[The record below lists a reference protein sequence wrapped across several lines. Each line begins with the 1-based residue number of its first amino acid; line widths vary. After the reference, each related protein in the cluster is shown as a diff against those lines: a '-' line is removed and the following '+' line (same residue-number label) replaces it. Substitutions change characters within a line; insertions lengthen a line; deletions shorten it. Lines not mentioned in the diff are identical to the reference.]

1 MADKQNDGK
10 KRILFV
16 ANVAKEHINKFHV
29 PTIHEFRKHGW
40 IVDVACSVD
49 EDVPEYDHLYNMC
62 WKRSPFSFRTIKGIF
77 DLKKIIREN
86 HYDIIYCHTPVG
98 GLEGRLAAKSFRK
111 SGTMV
116 VYCAHGL
123 HFFNGAPLINWVL
136 FYPMEKLLARFTD
149 CFITIN
155 KEDYHRVKNKF
166 NPKMRVELIPGIG
179 VDFSRLNVDKPQE
192 ARKLYRKNMSI
203 PEDSKVLI
211 YVAELLPNKN
221 QIMLVDTLALLL
233 DKGEDVYLVLPG
245 PDHEN
250 GALSIYVKQKGLS
263 DRVRIL
269 GWRDDVGELLNMSD
283 ICVASS
289 IREGFGI
296 NLIEAMYCGLP
307 VVATNN
313 RGHEMIISDGI
324 NGYLV
329 AMNDIEAM
337 SQKVVQ
343 AYNNREL
350 IKNVNKNLI
359 LSYSSDAIANRIY
372 NIIVQ

>member
-1 MADKQNDGK
+1 M
-10 KRILFV
+10 FV

-29 PTIHEFRKHGW
+29 PTIHVFRKQGW

-49 EDVPEYDHLYNMC
+49 EEVPEYDHLFHMC
-62 WKRSPFSFRTIKGIF
+62 WNRNPFTIKTIKGIR
-77 DLKKIIREN
+77 DLKKLIGKN
-86 HYDIIYCHTPVG
+86 DYDIVYCHTPVG
-98 GLEGRLAAKSFRK
+98 GLVGRLATRSFRK
-111 SGTMV
+111 SGIKV

-123 HFFNGAPLINWVL
+123 HFFKGAPLINWVL

-179 VDFSRLNVDKPQE
+179 VDFSRLNVENPLE
-192 ARKLYRKNMSI
+192 TRKQYRKNMSI
-203 PEDSKVLI
+203 PESSKVLI

-221 QIMLVDTLALLL
+221 QTMLVDTLSLML
-233 DKGEDVYLVLPG
+233 DEGEDVYLVLPG

-250 GALSIYVKQKGLS
+250 GALNIYVKQKGLL

-269 GWRDDVGELLNMSD
+269 GWRDDIGELLNMSD

-307 VVATNN
+307 VVATDN
-313 RGHEMIISDGI
+313 RGHEMIINDGV

-329 AMNDIEAM
+329 AINDVEAM
-337 SQKVVQ
+337 SHKVVQ
-343 AYNNREL
+343 AYNNREQ
-350 IKNVNKNLI
+350 IKNVNKSQI
-359 LSYSSDAIANRIY
+359 QCYSSDSIANKIY